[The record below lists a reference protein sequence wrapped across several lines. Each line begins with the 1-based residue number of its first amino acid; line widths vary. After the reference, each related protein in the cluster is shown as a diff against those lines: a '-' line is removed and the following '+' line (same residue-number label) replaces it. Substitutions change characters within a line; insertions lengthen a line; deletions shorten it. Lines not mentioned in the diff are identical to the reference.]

1 MTAWNDVS
9 LQRALFLCGQEAE
22 AVWRGAHAC
31 IKVGRV
37 KRVNNSLPQVG
48 ARHHCRGAVELGRH
62 LAQLRDVED
71 LWAKLSQSVS
81 SLTNTPPTDTAPELC
96 GKHARFG
103 VPGTERAVRL

>member
-1 MTAWNDVS
+1 MATWDDVP
-9 LQRALFLCGQEAE
+9 LLHALFLCGQEAE

-37 KRVNNSLPQVG
+37 KRVNNSLPQVR
-48 ARHHCRGAVELGRH
+48 ARHHCGGVIELGCN

-81 SLTNTPPTDTAPELC
+81 WLMNTTPTDTAPKLC

-103 VPGTERAVRL
+103 VPGTERVVRL